1 MQKRN
6 KTLRALLAQ
15 LEGLAAEPVLMFDW
29 NDPTSRELLDLI
41 VDRLPTLAVLLI
53 RPKLAPPWVGPPQ
66 MTLLSL
72 SPGTAAARRD
82 DQARDRRER
91 LICRAL

>member
-1 MQKRN
+1 
-6 KTLRALLAQ
+6 LAQ